1 MVVVDFET
9 TGLSPDQGEREI
21 ELGAVRLQDGEIVDR
36 FQQLINPGGRVS
48 SFIESYTGISN
59 AMLALAPPHAEV
71 LSEFLEFL
79 EFLGSSNLVAHNAS
93 FDKRFLDSEVFRIGK
108 RYSGEFACS
117 MLVARHVC
125 TQSPDHKL
133 ATFMAFNDIQPV
145 GSFHRALADSEMTAS
160 L

>member
-1 MVVVDFET
+1 
-9 TGLSPDQGEREI
+9 
-21 ELGAVRLQDGEIVDR
+21 
-36 FQQLINPGGRVS
+36 
-48 SFIESYTGISN
+48 
-59 AMLALAPPHAEV
+59 MLALAPPHAEV

-79 EFLGSSNLVAHNAS
+79 GSSNLVAHNAS
-93 FDKRFLDSEVFRIGK
+93 FGKRFLDSEVFRIGK

-133 ATFMAFNDIQPV
+133 ATLMAFNDIQPV

-160 L
+160 LWVKMLSDFERRFALNRLTFGLMQRLRRIPKNTAERLLNDAAENQRRRKDG